1 MKVNFQELLLI
12 QERVDEKMFGAAE
25 KPSPNMIYFTMLISF
40 FKISDSL
47 KGWKW
52 WKDQEQDRDLILT
65 NLADLIGLFLSYMNQ
80 SNYKDLTQIDKNF
93 ELVFKM
99 YSNFT
104 QEQILESIAIAF
116 DSDIEQPPEAIL
128 IASIFLVNKNIETN
142 WDEITDF
149 YMRRSQEKI
158 TRQS

>member
-93 ELVFKM
+93 ELVFEM

-104 QEQILESIAIAF
+104 QEQILESIAMAF
-116 DSDIEQPPEAIL
+116 DSDIEQPPEAVL
-128 IASIFLVNKNIETN
+128 IASIFLVNENIETN

>member
-104 QEQILESIAIAF
+104 QEQILESIAMAF
-116 DSDIEQPPEAIL
+116 DSDIEQPPEAVL
-128 IASIFLVNKNIETN
+128 IASIFLVNENIETN

>member
-93 ELVFKM
+93 ELVFNM

-104 QEQILESIAIAF
+104 QEQILESIAMAF
-116 DSDIEQPPEAIL
+116 DSDIEQPPEAVL

-158 TRQS
+158 TR